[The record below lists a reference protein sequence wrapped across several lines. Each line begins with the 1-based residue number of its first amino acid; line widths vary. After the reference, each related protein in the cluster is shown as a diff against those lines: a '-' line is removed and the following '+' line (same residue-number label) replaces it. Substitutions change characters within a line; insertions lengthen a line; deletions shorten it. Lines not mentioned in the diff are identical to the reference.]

1 MGLVNPSFFVI
12 IKWVIFMEYSPKK
25 MQDLLDKNDF
35 RLKKQFGQNFIVDEN
50 IINNIV
56 TKSELDKDTMVIEI
70 GPGAGSLTYK
80 LASSSQNVLCYE
92 IDMTLEPVLKD
103 NLKELDN
110 VNIIF
115 KDFLKADVKEDL
127 KQYQFTKLYVV
138 ANLPYYITTPI
149 ITKIIED
156 ELPVDKIVVM
166 VQKEVGDRFKATPN
180 SKDYNSL
187 SIYLNY
193 YYEVSKLM
201 DISRNIF
208 IPKPN
213 VDSIIVCFKKKK
225 DRIILKDEKL
235 FFQLVRDA
243 FTQKR
248 KNLRNNLK
256 KYDLDRIES
265 LLQELNLDLNV
276 RAEALSIEQFA
287 HIANGL
293 VD

>member
-1 MGLVNPSFFVI
+1 
-12 IKWVIFMEYSPKK
+12 MEYSPKK